1 MKTITR
7 KPLVAGNWKMN
18 GTLAQISEFNA
29 AFDASIAPNV
39 EKVLCVPAVFL
50 SLVDNEYLKVGA
62 QDVSPLDNGAHTGDI
77 SSSMLREI
85 GCQYVIVGHS
95 ERRDDHSESSSLV
108 AEKAKKVIAEGLTP
122 IVCVGEP
129 LEVRE
134 GNTVNAFISEQL
146 DAVSALLSL
155 EELKQCVVAYEPIWA
170 IGTGKTASPQ
180 QAQEV
185 HKFIRAYFANI
196 DKELAVSLQIL
207 YGGSVKAD
215 NADTLFAQEDVD
227 GGLIGGAS
235 LKTEDF
241 ISICQAAN

>member
-1 MKTITR
+1 MKTIAR

-29 AFDASIAPNV
+29 AFDAEVAPNV
-39 EKVLCVPAVFL
+39 EKVLCVPFVLL
-50 SLVDNEYLKVGA
+50 SAIDNEYISVGA
-62 QDVSPLDNGAHTGDI
+62 QDVSPLENGAHTGDI
-77 SSSMLREI
+77 SSSMLKEI
-85 GCQYVIVGHS
+85 GCRYVIVGHS
-95 ERRDDHSESSSLV
+95 ERREDHDESSELV
-108 AEKAKKVIAEGLTP
+108 AQKAKKVIAEGLIP

-129 LEVRE
+129 LHVRE
-134 GNTVNAFISEQL
+134 DDTVNAFLSEQL
-146 DAVSALLSL
+146 AAVSALLSL
-155 EELKQCVVAYEPIWA
+155 DELKQCVVAYEPIWA
-170 IGTGKTASPQ
+170 IGTGKTASPE

-185 HKFIRAYFANI
+185 HKFIRAYFADI
-196 DKELAVSLQIL
+196 DRELASSLQIL

-215 NADTLFAQEDVD
+215 NANTLFAQEDVD